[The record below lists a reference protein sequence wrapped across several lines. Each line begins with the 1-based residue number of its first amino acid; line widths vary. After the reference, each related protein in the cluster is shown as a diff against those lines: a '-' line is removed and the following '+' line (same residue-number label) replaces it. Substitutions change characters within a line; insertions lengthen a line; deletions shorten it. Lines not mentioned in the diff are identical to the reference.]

1 MLAGA
6 TVTVALVSA
15 LLGPVAYSVETM
27 TSAHTGSIVTA
38 GPTVAS
44 ASGIGGAGFAPGARG
59 GGANGGAPGNGVA
72 GRAAPGNGTS
82 FGGFAGRGGGTP
94 ARGTAGGAP
103 AGGAGGV
110 RAGGAGGAGS
120 LLGSSAVSADLR
132 KILTADAA
140 KYTWVAAAIGSNSAA
155 GYQLATEQ
163 PVMPIGGFNGS
174 DPSPTLAEFKAD
186 VANGKIHY
194 FIGGGVGQAN
204 GGSSASTEIE
214 TWVEANFSS
223 KTVGGV
229 TLYDLTSETNQSNS
243 AG

>member
-1 MLAGA
+1 LD
-6 TVTVALVSA
+6 
-15 LLGPVAYSVETM
+15 
-27 TSAHTGSIVTA
+27 GSI
-38 GPTVAS
+38 
-44 ASGIGGAGFAPGARG
+44 GGGGGFAPGTHGA
-59 GGANGGAPGNGVA
+59 GGANGGAPGGAPGNVGA

-82 FGGFAGRGGGTP
+82 FGGFAGRGGGAP
-94 ARGTAGGAP
+94 ARGT

-110 RAGGAGGAGS
+110 RAGGAGVGS

-140 KYTWVAAAIGSNSAA
+140 KYIWVAAAIGSNSAA

-204 GGSSASTEIE
+204 GGSSASTAIE

-229 TLYDLTSETNQSNS
+229 TLYDLTSETNQSDS